1 MQTAL
6 GSNKAKERR
15 IFLSS
20 KIYSYVENI
29 DNLRRKI
36 LRRDRSPPQ
45 FSPQTHWC
53 SLSSVRVSATIGL
66 LFQIE
71 LTLLSLV
78 IEQITVPSS
87 FPFIPSKISKNYFDS
102 FLQENSS
109 SRVKI
114 EIGRLDCIRCDFN
127 SLVRL
132 VTRSFET
139 KVDQRKDDIGIDINF
154 WTSFIVRESTNITR
168 SLNDQQCWF
177 YFVHSIRDFFTFP
190 LLYWRYCRWNKLN
203 EKLFPKGRGNG
214 VCKNLFNVISPPE
227 VRW

>member
-45 FSPQTHWC
+45 FSPQTHRC
-53 SLSSVRVSATIGL
+53 SLSSVTVSATIGP

-139 KVDQRKDDIGIDINF
+139 KVDQRKDDIGIDIIF
-154 WTSFIVRESTNITR
+154 E
-168 SLNDQQCWF
+168 
-177 YFVHSIRDFFTFP
+177 HP
-190 LLYWRYCRWNKLN
+190 LSCENRR
-203 EKLFPKGRGNG
+203 
-214 VCKNLFNVISPPE
+214 I
-227 VRW
+227 